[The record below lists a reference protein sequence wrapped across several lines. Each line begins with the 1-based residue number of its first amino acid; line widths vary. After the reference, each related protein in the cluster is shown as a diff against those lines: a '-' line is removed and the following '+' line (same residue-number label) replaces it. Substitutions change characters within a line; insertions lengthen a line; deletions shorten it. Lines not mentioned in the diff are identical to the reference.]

1 GMREGRLFGQ
11 PGEERARVLDDA
23 TALHAVLRRTAGA
36 QFGRYVGVDVPMLG
50 QLAAWHER
58 VVDGT
63 HYNGEDGRGDG
74 ATGTVTTAAE
84 LHRAA
89 AAFDAASAA
98 LREAHAANGVVRWY
112 DDPQ

>member
-1 GMREGRLFGQ
+1 LKSVIVPSVQSPPSMLKLHDFCN
-11 PGEERARVLDDA
+11 RA
-23 TALHAVLRRTAGA
+23 
-36 QFGRYVGVDVPMLG
+36 
-50 QLAAWHER
+50 
-58 VVDGT
+58 
-63 HYNGEDGRGDG
+63 
-74 ATGTVTTAAE
+74 GTVTTAAE